1 VVGSLDTTGRE
12 VMTMKSHSEQS
23 QSPYI
28 SPKELTQRW
37 QCARSSVD
45 RITRLA
51 GMKRLYLGHG
61 KNGIV
66 RFLRKEVEAYELDR
80 MI

>member
-1 VVGSLDTTGRE
+1 
-12 VMTMKSHSEQS
+12 MKSPSKQS
-23 QSPYI
+23 SPYI
-28 SPKELTQRW
+28 SPKELAQRW

-51 GMKRLYLGHG
+51 GMKRLCLGNG

-66 RFLRKEVEAYELDR
+66 RFSRKEVEAYELDR

>member
-1 VVGSLDTTGRE
+1 
-12 VMTMKSHSEQS
+12 MKSHSNKS
-23 QSPYI
+23 PSPYI
-28 SPKELTQRW
+28 SPKELAERW

-51 GMKRLYLGHG
+51 GMKRLYLGNG

-66 RFLRKEVEAYELDR
+66 RFSRKEVEAYELDR
-80 MI
+80 MIKI